1 MAVETHFK
9 DVEEP
14 TVGVGRS
21 DQTSGDFEAI
31 FDNWSYLAAVAWR
44 GYDNFG
50 CGAVVVSVADGCAD
64 VAYASG
70 SLPESYA
77 HLVATYD
84 PLEEV
89 VIVVRHAEGEQAYR
103 LSGRP
108 TPRECAEQVAW
119 CTPGANLYCVP
130 QDSWPQ

>member
-1 MAVETHFK
+1 MAVETHLK

-31 FDNWSYLAAVAWR
+31 FANWPYLAAVAWR
-44 GYDNFG
+44 GYDNSG
-50 CGAVVVSVADGCAD
+50 CGAVVVSVAEGCAD

-70 SLPESYA
+70 SLPSSYA
-77 HLVATYD
+77 HLVAAYD

-89 VIVVRHAEGEQAYR
+89 VIVVRHSESEQAYR

-108 TPRECAEQVAW
+108 TPRECAEQAV
-119 CTPGANLYCVP
+119 TYTTSANLYCVP
-130 QDSWPQ
+130 QDCWPQ